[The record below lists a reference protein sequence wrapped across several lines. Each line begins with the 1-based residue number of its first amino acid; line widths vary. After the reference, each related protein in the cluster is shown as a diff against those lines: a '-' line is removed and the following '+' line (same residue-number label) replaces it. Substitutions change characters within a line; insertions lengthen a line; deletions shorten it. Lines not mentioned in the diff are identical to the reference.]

1 MKQRKFLLAGV
12 LLLQVLTVYPQNTEF
27 ISGPSEGNGKIGAKA
42 RFHYLEEGLDTTQLS
57 YVARVKVS
65 SPGKPSLFSLY
76 GELES
81 QSKKAGA
88 NAFRLL
94 QFDQSAVA
102 ITADLYLIGEDEVK
116 RNNML
121 KPQNTIYVFAG
132 DPYEKITYD
141 AFEFNGGVH
150 NLRNGT
156 YFKYILDEGEK
167 AKLKKGT
174 VTGTTM
180 WITWKPTQLPN
191 YYSVRGFGEKTVV
204 KRTSVS
210 QSSRPGKFIRVEAA
224 LGALLTR
231 VLDEKEQ

>member
-1 MKQRKFLLAGV
+1 MKQSKFFLASV
-12 LLLQVLTVYPQNTEF
+12 LWLQVLVVYAQNTEF
-27 ISGPSEGNGKIGAKA
+27 ISGPADINRRIGARA
-42 RFHYLEEGLDTTQLS
+42 PFHYLEEGLDTAQLS

-65 SPGKPSLFSLY
+65 SPVKPSLLPLY

-88 NAFRLL
+88 NAFRLV
-94 QFDQSAVA
+94 QFDQSGVA
-102 ITADLYLIGEDEVK
+102 ITADLYFIGEDAVN

-121 KPQNTIYVFAG
+121 KPPNTIYIFAG
-132 DPYEKITYD
+132 DPYEKTTYD

-156 YFKYILDEGEK
+156 FFKYVLDEGEK

-180 WITWKPTQLPN
+180 WINWKPNQLPS

-204 KRTSVS
+204 ERTSVS
-210 QSSRPGKFIRVEAA
+210 QASRPGKFLDVEPA
-224 LGALLTR
+224 LGALLMR
-231 VLDEKEQ
+231 VLEEKVQ